1 MLDVAARLAHV
12 NHMSDKR
19 TKRDWRAYL
28 KPEEKKQLAAVERE
42 IEELE
47 AKIMLAKAK
56 RNRTQNRAT
65 VRAGK

>member
-1 MLDVAARLAHV
+1 
-12 NHMSDKR
+12 MSDKR
-19 TKRDWRAYL
+19 TKRNWRAYL
-28 KPEEKKQLAAVERE
+28 TPEEKKQLAAVERE
-42 IEELE
+42 IEVLE